1 MLDSN
6 ALNHWFEKLQVSQPA
21 RSLIEM
27 IRTTSPSRNVYGGR
41 SNVCGR
47 YPSKKMGHT
56 VQFESHRNE
65 LAFIYEYE
73 HDEDVLEYYDQPSPI
88 QLIYKTKQ
96 GRRIKVMHTPDFFVI
111 RKNSVGWEEC
121 KTEEDLIKLSK
132 TAPNRYGKG
141 DSKWHCIP
149 GEEFAAEY
157 KFFYCLRSSN
167 EINWAKLRNLQFLED
182 YFLENSTEVPISFQN
197 IAISTLISRPGIYLN
212 ELFEIIEKDVSKEDI
227 FRLIATG
234 KIYVDL
240 NNIPLVE
247 SDKVR
252 VFQNKEIAERYT
264 SNQQN
269 KLQNASNPDFI
280 NLQVGNS
287 ISWDSVIWKIVN
299 VGQHLITLL
308 RLNNSYCE
316 IPINVFEN
324 LIKTGKITAIL
335 CQTAIE
341 PDTYLTSLVAKAS
354 EADHKIAT
362 ERFNYVSRI
371 LNGEKYKSITEVSER
386 TLRRWVRHYK
396 DAEKKYNNGYIG
408 LLTKNKVKGNR
419 KNKLP
424 VDTIKLMDE
433 FIENDY
439 ETLKRKRKYEVW
451 VLFRHACKQKEIVCP
466 SYKTFVA
473 AIHNRNQY
481 QQTLKRQGSRAAYDK
496 KPFIWMLSHNVPKHG
511 DRPFEICHIDH
522 TELDIELICSTN
534 NTNLGRPWATMLID
548 AYSRR
553 ILAIVLS
560 FDSPSYRSCM
570 NILRE
575 CVRLHSRLPQ
585 TIVVDGGKEF
595 KSVYFE
601 SMLACFECTKKV
613 RPPAQARFGSVCE
626 RLFGT
631 TNSQFIHNLRGNTQI
646 TKQVRQVT
654 KSIDP
659 KMSAVWT
666 LERLY
671 EKLQEY
677 AYTVYDNLPHP
688 ALGQSPRE
696 AFNQG
701 MVFSGNRKYRYIPYD
716 QKFLIWTLPTT
727 VKGTAKV
734 IPGKGIIVNKIMYW
748 SDSFRNPQI
757 EKTNVGV
764 RYDPFNVGVAYA
776 FVGGQWIQCF
786 SEYYTLLQGR
796 SEKELRIVTSEIIM
810 RSKVH
815 TCKSDV
821 SIKVIADF
829 LQSVEGEEKLLLQ
842 AMKDRES
849 KRVQESSKN
858 VDPKVNAVKSP
869 AEIKSTE
876 ESFQITDETLDL
888 YGEFK

>member
-1 MLDSN
+1 MLDVN
-6 ALNHWFEKLQVSQPA
+6 ALNHWFEELQVSQPA
-21 RSLIEM
+21 RSLIET
-27 IRTTSPSRNVYGGR
+27 IRTASPSRNVRGGR

-73 HDEDVLEYYDQPSPI
+73 HDENVLEYYDQPLPI

-111 RKNSVGWEEC
+111 RKESAGWEEC
-121 KTEEDLIKLSK
+121 KTEEDLVRLEK
-132 TAPNRYGKG
+132 TAPGRYSQQNGE
-141 DSKWHCIP
+141 WRCIP
-149 GEEFAAEY
+149 GEEFAAQY
-157 KFFYCLRSSN
+157 NFFYCLRSSN
-167 EINWAKLRNLQFLED
+167 EINWTKLRNLHFLED
-182 YFLENSTEVPISFQN
+182 YFLENQTEIPVSFQN
-197 IAISTLISRPGIYLN
+197 TIVPTLISRPGIYLN
-212 ELFEIIEKDVSKEDI
+212 ELFEIIEKDASKEDI

-234 KIYVDL
+234 KIYIDL
-240 NNIPLVE
+240 DDIPLVE

-252 VFQNKEIAERYT
+252 VFQNKEIAERY
-264 SNQQN
+264 SLNQ
-269 KLQNASNPDFI
+269 LQNGFNPTFI
-280 NLQVGNS
+280 TLHVGNS
-287 ISWDSVIWKIVN
+287 ICWDGVTWKIVN
-299 VGQHLITLL
+299 IGQNLITLL
-308 RLNNSYCE
+308 RFNNSYSE

-324 LIKTGKITAIL
+324 LIKTGEITTISCESAIDS
-335 CQTAIE
+335 
-341 PDTYLTSLVAKAS
+341 DTSLTSLIAKAS
-354 EADHKIAT
+354 EADHKIAA

-371 LNGEKYKSITEVSER
+371 LNGEKYKTITEVSER
-386 TLRRWVRHYK
+386 TLRRWVRRYK
-396 DAEKKYNNGYIG
+396 DAERKYSNGYIG
-408 LLTKNKVKGNR
+408 LLTKTKAKGNR
-419 KNKLP
+419 GSKLP
-424 VDTIKLMDE
+424 IDTIKLMDE
-433 FIENDY
+433 FIENEY
-439 ETLKRKRKYEVW
+439 ETLKQKRKYEVW
-451 VLFRHACKQKEIVCP
+451 VLFRRACEEKKIVSP

-473 AIHNRNQY
+473 AIHSRNQY
-481 QQTLKRQGSRAAYDK
+481 QQTLKRKGSRAAYDK
-496 KPFIWMLSHNVPKHG
+496 KPFIWTLSHNIPKHG

-534 NTNLGRPWATMLID
+534 NTNLGRPWATMLTD

-585 TIVVDGGKEF
+585 TIVVDGGYEF

-613 RPPAQARFGSVCE
+613 RPPTQPRFGSVCE

-677 AYTVYDNLPHP
+677 AYTIYDNLPHP
-688 ALGQSPRE
+688 ALGQPPRE

-701 MVFSGNRKYRYIPYD
+701 MAFSGNRKYRYISYD

-734 IPGKGIIVNKIMYW
+734 FPGKGIRVNKIMYW
-748 SDSFRNPQI
+748 SDSFRDPQI
-757 EKTNVGV
+757 EKMNVEV

-796 SEKELRIVTSEIIM
+796 SEKELRIVTSEIIA

-815 TCKSDV
+815 KCKSDV

-829 LQSVEGEEKLLLQ
+829 LQSIEGEEKLLLQ
-842 AMKDRES
+842 AMKDREN
-849 KRVQESSKN
+849 KRVQEASKN
-858 VDPKVNAVKSP
+858 VALNANTVRNSTQ
-869 AEIKSTE
+869 IKSTE
-876 ESFQITDETLDL
+876 ESIEITDDTLDV
-888 YGEFK
+888 YGEF